1 MRWTPSR
8 VGNPNRVRMPA
19 ISVIVPVY
27 NTEAFLEKTVGSLTA
42 QTFKDIEILCVN
54 DGSTDGSLDVL
65 RRLSEADNRVK
76 IINLDRNSGVSVARN
91 TGIEK
96 AKGEYIYFL
105 DSDDWIDPDYLEAMY
120 AHAVE
125 TGLDVIVNANYIKE
139 YDDPSANR
147 KSGTFGFINSDAGFY
162 PPVILQSYY
171 PPVIWTCLYRRKFLI
186 DNNIRYPI
194 VKGGA
199 EDIYFTGL
207 AYMLVPEVFVFRG
220 PFHHYL
226 QRANSLFHQN
236 SNGIYYLESF
246 SILYD
251 ELKARNIPLDGVKLF
266 YAGPIIFDAREKF
279 DLTREFLLKI
289 APAVMAD
296 KKMYTGHDLML
307 IDVVT
312 SCPDYETYL
321 SRHNP
326 NISIEFV
333 RNSIRARRQ
342 QTNE

>member
-1 MRWTPSR
+1 MPS
-8 VGNPNRVRMPA
+8 
-19 ISVIVPVY
+19 ISVIIPVY

-42 QTFKDIEILCVN
+42 QTFGDIEIICVN
-54 DGSTDGSLDVL
+54 DGSTDGSLTVL
-65 RRLSEADNRVK
+65 KRLADADGRIR
-76 IINLDRNSGVSVARN
+76 IIDQERNQGVSVARN
-91 TGIEK
+91 TGIDAAE
-96 AKGEYIYFL
+96 GEYVYFL

-120 AHAVE
+120 SKAVE
-125 TGLDVIVNANYIKE
+125 TGSDIVVNANYIKE
-139 YDDPSANR
+139 YDNPAANR
-147 KSGTFGFINSDAGFY
+147 RSGTFGFIDKDFGIYS
-162 PPVILQSYY
+162 PIILQSYY

-207 AYMLVPEVFVFRG
+207 AYLLVPEVPVFRG

-226 QRANSLFHQN
+226 QREGSLFHQN

-251 ELKARNIPLDGVKLF
+251 ELKARNIPLAGVKLF
-266 YAGPIIFDAREKF
+266 YAGPIIFDTREKF
-279 DLTREFLLKI
+279 DFTREFLLKI
-289 APAVMAD
+289 APDVLAD

-321 SRHNP
+321 SKHNP